1 MKREAT
7 RGIAV
12 FCIAAMLSVLL
23 YCACQLW
30 PESVFALLA
39 PGNDSVWELSKIALW
54 PPLLAALA
62 VHIRKS
68 SRGSLGAYLM
78 VPAALPVALLF
89 VLWFLRMVCGICSGA
104 VDLAAALMLL
114 AVGDA
119 VAFSLRE
126 ATFLRRILPMIAAI
140 LLIWIGLYIP
150 SAGAHD
156 VRTGGDGCFWETRR
170 IRQENPSTSCFCWD
184 GGVCAE
190 PWLRFGEC
198 ALW

>member
-1 MKREAT
+1 MKREAA

-12 FCIAAMLSVLL
+12 FCIAAVLSVLL

-140 LLIWIGLYIP
+140 LLIWIGLYTAFTLRAPALGIFLE
-150 SAGAHD
+150 
-156 VRTGGDGCFWETRR
+156 VR
-170 IRQENPSTSCFCWD
+170 P
-184 GGVCAE
+184 
-190 PWLRFGEC
+190 
-198 ALW
+198 